1 MRVEM
6 LRLMVNPKYGTQP
19 EGSIVD
25 MDDDDAERR
34 IAAGECRPLEEPR
47 KKRGGRPAKTATPP
61 PPAPIDG
68 PVAVEDMTVD
78 QLKIYAADHDIDL
91 GDARLKDE
99 IRATVAAE
107 LERRRDEDEGTGD

>member
-25 MDDDDAERR
+25 MDDDDAEQRV
-34 IAAGECRPLEEPR
+34 AAGDCRPLDEPR
-47 KKRGGRPAKTATPP
+47 KKRGRPAKTTTAPP
-61 PPAPIDG
+61 PPPPG
-68 PVAVEDMTVD
+68 EPVAVEDMTVD
-78 QLKIYAADHDIDL
+78 QLKAYAAEHDIDL

-99 IRATVAAE
+99 LRATVAAE